1 MSTYYRITISSPTSR
16 HGQNGNPTESFD
28 TAHDTIADA
37 WAYAEKLADIWGQS
51 FVVDVHE
58 TTNADHDADVLRSYD
73 ELATA
78 RVRRRRSMQSWKTG
92 VALRVLCHDDE
103 DRKAVARLVRRGVLV
118 KDHDNIRNRTDVY
131 RAEEVPAKVAARL

>member
-16 HGQNGNPTESFD
+16 HGQNGNPTHSFD

-37 WAYAEKLADIWGQS
+37 WAYAENLADIWGQS

-58 TTNADHDADVLRSYD
+58 TTKADRDADILRSYD
-73 ELATA
+73 RLTTA
-78 RVRRRRSMQSWKTG
+78 RSGRRSMETWKTG